1 MKKVGLIVIGNEVL
15 NGSTLDTNSHFMC
28 QFVEAHGSKVDR
40 ISTIPDEPNVIIDEV
55 QRFFCFADVI
65 FTFGGLGPTNDD
77 LTLKSVSDAISYP
90 LIKNQ
95 LALSY
100 VEDRYKS
107 LSEAGVVEKKPSAE
121 ALIAREKMAYLPE
134 GATPLWNPVG
144 AAPAVIT
151 YFDEK
156 NIISLPGVPRE
167 VTAICSKHAQI
178 FDELLG
184 KGVFVSF
191 RVITSTNDESELASV
206 VKTNANKFPDMYIKS
221 RPIYG
226 SDKQDIG
233 ITISGAKETEE
244 PILKRV
250 ADVIDNLTKELMA
263 KGISIILTERII

>member
-28 QFVEAHGSKVDR
+28 QFVEAHGSKVSR
-40 ISTIPDEPNVIIDEV
+40 ISTIPDDSNIIIDEV
-55 QRFFCFADVI
+55 RRYLKFVDII
-65 FTFGGLGPTNDD
+65 FTFGGLGPTSDD
-77 LTLKSVSDAISYP
+77 LTIKSVSDAISYP

-107 LSEAGVVEKKPSAE
+107 LSEAGVVEKNPSAE
-121 ALIAREKMAYLPE
+121 ALLAREKMAYIPK

-151 YFDEK
+151 CFSEK
-156 NIISLPGVPRE
+156 RIISLPGVPRE
-167 VTAICSKHAQI
+167 ITAICSKHAQA

-191 RVITSTNDESELASV
+191 RVLTSTNDESELASI
-206 VKTNANKFPDMYIKS
+206 VKVCATKFPDIYIKS

-233 ITISGAKETEE
+233 ITISGAKDTEE
-244 PILKRV
+244 PILRRV
-250 ADVIDNLTKELMA
+250 SDVIDSLTKELM
-263 KGISIILTERII
+263 KKEISITLTERII

>member
-1 MKKVGLIVIGNEVL
+1 MKKIGLIVIGNEVL

-28 QFVEAHGSKVDR
+28 QFVEAHGSKVMR
-40 ISTIPDEPNVIIDEV
+40 ISTIPDDPDIIINEI
-55 QRFFCFADVI
+55 QRFLNYVDII

-77 LTLKSVSDAISYP
+77 LTLKSVSDAISNP

-107 LSEAGVVEKKPSAE
+107 LSEAGVVEKNPSAE
-121 ALIAREKMAYLPE
+121 ALIAREKMAYIPK

-151 YFDEK
+151 HFNEK
-156 NIISLPGVPRE
+156 SIISLPGVPRE
-167 VTAICSKHAQI
+167 ITAICSKYAQV
-178 FDELLG
+178 FEELLG

-191 RVITSTNDESELASV
+191 RIITSTNDESELASV
-206 VKTNANKFPDMYIKS
+206 VKTNAIRFPDIYIKS

-226 SDKQDIG
+226 SDKPDIG

-250 ADVIDNLTKELMA
+250 SDVIDNLTNDLKA
-263 KGISIILTERII
+263 KGISIVLTERII